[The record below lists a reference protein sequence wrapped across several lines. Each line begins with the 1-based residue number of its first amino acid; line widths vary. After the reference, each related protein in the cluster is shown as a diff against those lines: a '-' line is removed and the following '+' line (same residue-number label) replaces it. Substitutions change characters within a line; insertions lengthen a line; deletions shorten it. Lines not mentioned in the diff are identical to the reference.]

1 MIKITTTELI
11 YLLFEIEQIEA
22 SLEYETGF
30 NCYDYFFTD
39 ILMMSSEQVLEC
51 LNSQKDNPRWLMNR
65 LMDFVSEY
73 FNIQY
78 QYEPTNERNTL

>member
-1 MIKITTTELI
+1 MIKITTNELI
-11 YLLFEIEQIEA
+11 CLLFEIEQIEA

-30 NCYDYFFTD
+30 NCYDYFLTD

-65 LMDFVSEY
+65 LTDFVGEY